1 MFKKNILFKTR
12 YHFKHDLPPEIVRNA
27 NKLIPALLFTGIL
40 ELAGLLILFPVITIL
55 LDPEKIKNEPLIVK
69 LYQATGLSSIQQ
81 FIILSFGLLC
91 LFFII
96 KNVIL
101 FIVYK
106 KQSQVQFQLATQ
118 IVNERF
124 ESYLLNEQGILSEEN
139 IAVLLRNVTQIPY
152 EFVSFIF
159 VPYLNLISEIIFL
172 LLVGIIILL
181 YNPLLVLTIIAFAI
195 PFLLFY
201 NKFYKHKLAR
211 ISQIRD
217 KKGAEQYKIAYQSM
231 ESSIE
236 IKIFQKE
243 RFFIPQFVKVTE
255 EFESSMTESNLLNLF
270 SPKLIETVAVSSIFM
285 LILVGIFL
293 GKNIVELGE
302 FLIVFSI
309 GAIRIIPSLNKIVL
323 SANYMKGSF
332 HVFDHLKNL
341 HLSKEHPVGKET
353 SGSAAPLA
361 FKEAIEFRDIVY
373 RYTQKDILDQLNF
386 RVAKNEKV
394 GIIGESGSGKST
406 FLSLMLLLVKQQSG
420 SYLIDGNPV
429 TPADRSGLY
438 PLIAY
443 VPQSAKLVY
452 GSVAENI
459 AFGVPK
465 AEIDYEKVKRLI
477 SIMKLD
483 SFIASLPD
491 GVDSFLGENNLSIS
505 GGQKQRLG
513 IARALYF
520 ERPILIL
527 DESTSALDYHTENEI
542 IDSLIAQPDLT
553 ILFVTHR
560 LKTLSKFDKVF
571 ELHNGKLNEKTA

>member
-12 YHFKHDLPPEIVRNA
+12 YHFKHDLPPEIARNA
-27 NKLIPALLFTGIL
+27 NKLIPVLLFTGIL
-40 ELAGLLILFPVITIL
+40 ELTGLLILFPVITIL
-55 LDPEKIKNEPLIVK
+55 LDPKKIKNEPLIIK
-69 LYQATGLSSIQQ
+69 IYQATGLNSIQQ
-81 FIILSFGLLC
+81 FIIFSFGLLC
-91 LFFII
+91 LFFIV
-96 KNVIL
+96 KNLIL
-101 FIVYK
+101 FLVYK
-106 KQSQVQFQLATQ
+106 KQSKVQFQLATQ

-124 ESYLLNEQGILSEEN
+124 ESYLLNEQGILREEN

-172 LLVGIIILL
+172 LLIGIIILL
-181 YNPLLVLTIIAFAI
+181 YNPMLVLTITAFAI
-195 PFLLFY
+195 PFLWFY
-201 NKFYKHKLAR
+201 NKFYKRKLSQ
-211 ISQIRD
+211 ISEIRD
-217 KKGAEQYKIAYQSM
+217 KKGAEQYKIAYQSI
-231 ESSIE
+231 ESSVE

-243 RFFIPQFVKVTE
+243 HFFVPQFVKVTE

-285 LILVGIFL
+285 LILTGIFL

-309 GAIRIIPSLNKIVL
+309 SAIRIIPSLNKIVL

-332 HVFDHLKNL
+332 HVFGYLKNL
-341 HLSKEHPVGKET
+341 HLSKQRPTGQGT
-353 SGSAAPLA
+353 SAPPLV
-361 FKEAIEFRDIVY
+361 FNQDIEFRNITY
-373 RYTQKDILDQLNF
+373 RYAQKDILSQLNF
-386 RVAKNEKV
+386 HVKKNEKV

-406 FLSLMLLLVKQQSG
+406 FLSLILLLIKQQSG

-429 TPADRSGLY
+429 TPSDHSVLY

-443 VPQSAKLVY
+443 VPQTAKLVY

-465 AEIDYEKVKRLI
+465 NEINYEKVRQLI

-483 SFIASLPD
+483 SFIDSLPS
-491 GVDSFLGENNLSIS
+491 GVHSFLGENNLSIS

-542 IDSLIAQPDLT
+542 IDNLIARPDLT

-560 LKTLSKFDKVF
+560 LKSLSKFDKVF
-571 ELHNGKLNEKTA
+571 ELNNGKLSKKTP